1 MEYDLLFL
9 NYYVIKI
16 VLGIYY
22 MMGGV
27 KINMNIEVLDKEN
40 QLISGLY
47 VVGEVIGGLYGDNR
61 IGGNLVVEII
71 IFG

>member
-40 QLISGLY
+40 
-47 VVGEVIGGLYGDNR
+47 
-61 IGGNLVVEII
+61 
-71 IFG
+71 